1 MTQSQ
6 EAAHALEHVERLR
19 RRARAD
25 LRRLDAP
32 LIVFGLLMLGSA
44 AFASDSGMNVARYWL
59 VAAPAGIL
67 LSVWLSL
74 RPGRTT
80 GIVGSTFA
88 GLAASVVIV
97 VAAFTAA
104 TVASAASSPLAAA
117 VCPVLAI
124 GAAYLGLAWLGRTP
138 LLAVAG
144 SGLLLL
150 GLVVWVDGAA
160 ARRSAIVLSA
170 IGGASL
176 VATGVGYWLAGRRGR

>member
-6 EAAHALEHVERLR
+6 EAAHALENVERLR

-25 LRRLDAP
+25 LRRLDVP
-32 LIVFGLLMLGSA
+32 LIVFGLLMLRSA
-44 AFASDSGMNVARYWL
+44 AFASDSGLSVARYWL

-67 LSVWLSL
+67 LNVWLRL
-74 RPGRTT
+74 RQGHTT

-97 VAAFTAA
+97 VAAVTA
-104 TVASAASSPLAAA
+104 ASAASVWSSPLAAA
-117 VCPVLAI
+117 VCPVLAV
-124 GAAYLGLAWLGRTP
+124 GAAYLVLAWLGRTP
-138 LLAVAG
+138 LLAAAG

-150 GLVVWVDGAA
+150 GLVVWVGGAA
-160 ARRSAIVLSA
+160 ARSAAIVLAA